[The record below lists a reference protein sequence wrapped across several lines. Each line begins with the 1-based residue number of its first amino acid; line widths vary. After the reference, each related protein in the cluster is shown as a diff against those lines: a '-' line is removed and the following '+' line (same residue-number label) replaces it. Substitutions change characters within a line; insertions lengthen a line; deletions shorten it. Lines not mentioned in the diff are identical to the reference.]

1 MYKASGIYGVC
12 LSFVM
17 QIRDDLKNG
26 LILEWQTLCV
36 CWRREW
42 KGNGDI
48 DKQIVWHEQGMI
60 IALKA

>member
-1 MYKASGIYGVC
+1 MYKASGIYGVS

-26 LILEWQTLCV
+26 LILERQLLCV
-36 CWRREW
+36 LGTGMATQTN
-42 KGNGDI
+42 K
-48 DKQIVWHEQGMI
+48 IVWHEEGMI